1 MRHTPPSLAYL
12 GTRAAAAE
20 LCFSS
25 HFLRREQRSLRR
37 GVTLCLGRAPQDT
50 KPRRQPNGHW
60 SEFAA
65 ATSHMHMDGQVNLS
79 ALFIHTA
86 VVTGTGM
93 TPLQCSPVGISV
105 FLLTQHRSYSSPPI
119 RPQTNLVLS
128 GPSGLSVLPFL
139 AAALCTFPPISLP
152 SSARTRSSPRASIS
166 VWAARKCWSTSA
178 GQYVSFGS
186 ALLLLV
192 LDATR
197 WREHDWVGIG
207 AKQHHH
213 LRRVRCCYFVCPI
226 LNTADAPTF
235 SEAVYC

>member
-93 TPLQCSPVGISV
+93 TPLQCSPFGISV
-105 FLLTQHRSYSSPPI
+105 FLLTQHRPYSSPYGP
-119 RPQTNLVLS
+119 RQTSSSPVHPASRSFPSSLRRSAPFPLFPFPLPLAHAHLRAHRYRSGPRASAGQQARGSMFPSGAHYCCLCWMPLVGVSTTGSGS
-128 GPSGLSVLPFL
+128 GPSNTIISEESD
-139 AAALCTFPPISLP
+139 AAT
-152 SSARTRSSPRASIS
+152 SSALS
-166 VWAARKCWSTSA
+166 
-178 GQYVSFGS
+178 
-186 ALLLLV
+186 
-192 LDATR
+192 
-197 WREHDWVGIG
+197 
-207 AKQHHH
+207 
-213 LRRVRCCYFVCPI
+213 
-226 LNTADAPTF
+226 
-235 SEAVYC
+235 